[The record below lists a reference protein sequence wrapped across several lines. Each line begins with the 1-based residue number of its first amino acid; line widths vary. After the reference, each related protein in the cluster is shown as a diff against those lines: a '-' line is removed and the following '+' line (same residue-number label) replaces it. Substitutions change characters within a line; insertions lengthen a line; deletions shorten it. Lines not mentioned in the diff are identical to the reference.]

1 MLENRSYMRQPDD
14 APRRGVSATIL
25 VLAATLAVFI
35 LQEINAA
42 YGTFPVLRYFVLST
56 DDLKH
61 GYLWQLLTFQ
71 FLHAGPWHFVWNMI
85 ALYMFGRAV
94 EESIGKKHFFLLYF
108 GSGVVGGIFQS
119 LLGFLVPR
127 VFGIPVVGASAGVLA
142 LVAAF
147 ATLDPDREILAYL
160 VLPMRAKHFLWI
172 ATAVAIF
179 YILVPTYRGIA
190 HGAHLG
196 GIVAGVV
203 YIRWIVR
210 SEFSLRMPGRLNA
223 RRAPQPLVKVRSSAK
238 SPWQKSRNE
247 GAASA
252 LPDEFI
258 SREVDP
264 ILDKISAQG
273 IHSLTE
279 HERKILEAARARMR
293 RR

>member
-25 VLAATLAVFI
+25 VLVATLAVFI

-42 YGTFPVLRYFVLST
+42 YGTFSEWRYFALST
-56 DDLKH
+56 EGLKN

-71 FLHAGPWHFVWNMI
+71 FLHAGPWHFVCNMFG
-85 ALYMFGRAV
+85 LYVFGRAV
-94 EESIGKKHFFLLYF
+94 EESIGKKHFLLLYF
-108 GSGVVGGIFQS
+108 GSGIAGGILQS
-119 LLGFLVPR
+119 VLGFLFPSL
-127 VFGIPVVGASAGVLA
+127 FGMWVLGASAGVFGLI
-142 LVAAF
+142 AAYS
-147 ATLDPDREILAYL
+147 TLDPDREILAYL
-160 VLPMRAKHFLWI
+160 VLPIRAKHFLWI
-172 ATAVAIF
+172 AAAIAIF
-179 YILVPTYRGIA
+179 YILVPSERHIA

-196 GIVAGVV
+196 GMLAGVV
-203 YIRWIVR
+203 YIRWIIR
-210 SEFSLRMPGRLNA
+210 AEFSLRMPGRFLP

-247 GAASA
+247 GVANAQ
-252 LPDEFI
+252 PDEFI

-279 HERKILEAARARMR
+279 RERKILEAARARMGR
-293 RR
+293 R